1 MSKFLNGTSIYT
13 AVNSG
18 FASSYQMLS
27 NMYSDGLTLENLTS
41 ALSNNNVLQNGINST
56 FASYMASNF
65 TNIDNDNDGI
75 LSANDVETYMNKI
88 KTQGLTQD
96 QISTLGAT
104 VGISKSLQE
113 TVLAHFDEID
123 KNKDGRVTNAEIQ
136 AYSINADI
144 DKKRIEDINR
154 NINRLSLFTE
164 DIIEHEGSLLD
175 YKYADINEDD
185 E

>member
-1 MSKFLNGTSIYT
+1 MSKYLNGTSIYT

-18 FASSYQMLS
+18 FANSYQMLS

-56 FASYMASNF
+56 FASYMMSNF
-65 TNIDNDNDGI
+65 ANIDNDNDGI

-88 KTQGLTQD
+88 KTQGLTQE
-96 QISTLGAT
+96 QISTLGST

-144 DKKRIEDINR
+144 DKKRIYVW
-154 NINRLSLFTE
+154 L
-164 DIIEHEGSLLD
+164 
-175 YKYADINEDD
+175 
-185 E
+185 

>member
-1 MSKFLNGTSIYT
+1 MSKYLNGTSIYT

-18 FASSYQMLS
+18 FANSYQMLS

-41 ALSNNNVLQNGINST
+41 ALSNNNVLQNGINTT
-56 FASYMASNF
+56 FASYMMSNF
-65 TNIDNDNDGI
+65 TSMDNDNDGI

-88 KTQGLTQD
+88 KTQGLTQE
-96 QISTLGAT
+96 QISTLGT
-104 VGISKSLQE
+104 SVGISKSLQE

-144 DKKRIEDINR
+144 DKQRIEDINR
-154 NINRLSLFTE
+154 SINRLSLFTE

-175 YKYADINEDD
+175 YKYSDLNNNEQ
-185 E
+185 